1 MHFKKVSELFV
12 KVCGVRDEDEL
23 EIVEKFAD
31 ATGVVV
37 ECESKRRISLE
48 KAREIVEI
56 AKIPVFAVST
66 SDEFEVWGEIIERS
80 NTSFIQIHS
89 KTINQKVIERI
100 KGEFGVYIMKTFEIP
115 ISSENPEEDAD
126 KIIDEMER
134 YEADRF
140 LLDSGKGSGKIHD
153 LRVSRIIA
161 RKFDVLLAG
170 GLNQRNVG
178 RIVRYVRPF
187 GVDVSSGVEKNGRKD
202 QNLIRMFVK
211 EVKG

>member
-66 SDEFEVWGEIIERS
+66 SDEFEVWGEIIVRS